1 MAENPYPYDT
11 NLVSEILKHKRRS
24 RSIRSCFPCRHRKV
38 RCDGQVPCSSCVKRN
53 HAELCRVPTSSR
65 TEIQEENRTVA
76 RPQQLGSG
84 VNRETSY
91 QPEESF
97 NFPDPTTLISKLE
110 KIEEQIASLKA
121 DLRAT
126 MSAATATVASPSIS
140 PGVADGELKA
150 NDVHSDLR
158 SGLPGRHV
166 VEDATGATIFLGS
179 RSDTPLALGCREAL
193 GSGNMMLRNAMTDQF
208 VPRAYPFISLWGPD
222 ATAKEVCETLPDD
235 SDIIRYWQA
244 YQSTAYPFYPVLV
257 AIDKFGEG
265 LFTFLNQRASA
276 QENNGELL
284 TPHSSWLALLFAVLA
299 CGIHFSEDPIEERD
313 LRSKVF
319 ICSSFQCLR
328 ISDFF
333 NHTDLDQIQAMAL
346 IGHCLRNNLDTNSAW
361 ILMGATIRLAQSI
374 GLHESSPLMP
384 PREQLQRSRLWWT
397 LIWQDTF
404 LSFTYDRPP
413 SCSLTRNCPMPSG
426 SSYSGLSFQE
436 CIFKLCHVILE
447 QTATDANRAESTRA
461 ASTSNYKRQLEGIRD
476 TAAQHLISK
485 PHCKSLQDHLERLAL
500 GIHLGYAICRVIQ
513 LYIDS
518 GIAGNA
524 TDTMIV
530 ECKREAMQV
539 IQCFLELH
547 RFSARV
553 CRSWSFVHN
562 AVSCGITLQNLNH
575 VPVDV
580 SLNSET
586 LVQRLLTVLEKEARE
601 SEWCDTDLNVR
612 HFGPYSRLLKAMK
625 EIYGGHHRS

>member
-1 MAENPYPYDT
+1 MSENTYPYDT

-65 TEIQEENRTVA
+65 TGIQEASRAVG

-84 VNRETSY
+84 VNRDTSS
-91 QPEESF
+91 QVEESF
-97 NFPDPTTLISKLE
+97 KFPDPTTLISRLE
-110 KIEEQIASLKA
+110 TIEEQIASLKA
-121 DLRAT
+121 DLRAIT
-126 MSAATATVASPSIS
+126 PATTATAASPSTS
-140 PGVADGELKA
+140 PAVDEGEL
-150 NDVHSDLR
+150 NVNHPHTSLR
-158 SGLPGRHV
+158 SGLAGRHV
-166 VEDATGATIFLGS
+166 VEDATGATIFLGGH
-179 RSDTPLALGCREAL
+179 SDTPLALGCREAL

-208 VPRAYPFISLWGPD
+208 VPHAYPFTSLWGPD

-257 AIDKFGEG
+257 ATGKFGEE

-276 QENNGELL
+276 KENNRELSA
-284 TPHSSWLALLFAVLA
+284 PHSSWLALLFAVLA
-299 CGIHFSEDPIEERD
+299 CGIQFSEDPIEERD

-374 GLHESSPLMP
+374 GLHESSTLTP
-384 PREQLQRSRLWWT
+384 PGEQLQRSRLWWI

-404 LSFTYDRPP
+404 LSFTYDRPL
-413 SCSLTRNCPMPSG
+413 SCSLTTNCPIPY
-426 SSYSGLSFQE
+426 SSAYSSLSFQE
-436 CIFKLCHVILE
+436 CIFKLCRVIIE
-447 QTATDANRAESTRA
+447 QTINSNRTESTRA
-461 ASTSNYKRQLEGIRD
+461 ASTIGYKRQLEGIWD
-476 TAAQHLISK
+476 TAAQHLVSK
-485 PHCKSLQDHLERLAL
+485 RHCKSLQDHLERLAL

-513 LYIDS
+513 VYVDS
-518 GIAGNA
+518 GIADNA

-530 ECKREAMQV
+530 ECKRQAMQV

-553 CRSWSFVHN
+553 CRSWAFVHN
-562 AVSCGITLQNLNH
+562 AVSCGITLHNLKH
-575 VPVDV
+575 MPVDF
-580 SLNSET
+580 SLDSES
-586 LVQRLLTVLEKEARE
+586 LVQRLLTVLEKEAGD

-612 HFGPYSRLLKAMK
+612 HFGPYSRPLKAMK
-625 EIYGGHHRS
+625 EIYSGRHGS